1 MSKNGG
7 GQKRIERLRRRID
20 GMDNELLRLLYS
32 RAGLAIE
39 IGHLKRKKGIAAYSP
54 GRERAILARVT
65 KMNGGPL
72 QQAAVKRIFREIV
85 RESRLAAIREVL
97 K

>member
-7 GQKRIERLRRRID
+7 GRKRIQALRKRID
-20 GMDNELLRLLYS
+20 GVDDELLRLLYS

-39 IGHLKRKKGIAAYSP
+39 IGHLKRNKGVPAYSP
-54 GRERAILARVT
+54 ARERAILARLA
-65 KMNGGPL
+65 KINGGPL
-72 QQAAVKRIFREIV
+72 QQEAVKRIFREIV

>member
-7 GQKRIERLRRRID
+7 GRKRIRALRKRID
-20 GMDNELLRLLYS
+20 GVDDELLRLLYS

-39 IGHLKRKKGIAAYSP
+39 IGHLKRKKGVAVYSP
-54 GRERAILARVT
+54 ARERAIFARLA
-65 KMNGGPL
+65 KINNGPL
-72 QQAAVKRIFREIV
+72 HEAAVKRIFREIV
-85 RESRLAAIREVL
+85 RESRRAAIREIS